1 MSVSVCLAVCLSV
14 REHIS
19 GTTRPIFN
27 FFVHVT
33 YGRGWVLF
41 WQHCYMLCIS
51 GLWMMSYF
59 HNKPYSGMSLKRVMS
74 LRRRAQP
81 NAPAASYWLR
91 RVLDDGGRRDWDES
105 IVQAVRGGRSL
116 LCATALLWLGFRDIG
131 DGDFRRGGGGKR
143 GGKRPTLFSL
153 GAGRRVGY

>member
-59 HNKPYSGMSLKRVMS
+59 HNKPYSGMSLKRVTS

-105 IVQAVRGGRSL
+105 IVQAV
-116 LCATALLWLGFRDIG
+116 
-131 DGDFRRGGGGKR
+131 
-143 GGKRPTLFSL
+143 P
-153 GAGRRVGY
+153 GAEPAMRHCIVMARV